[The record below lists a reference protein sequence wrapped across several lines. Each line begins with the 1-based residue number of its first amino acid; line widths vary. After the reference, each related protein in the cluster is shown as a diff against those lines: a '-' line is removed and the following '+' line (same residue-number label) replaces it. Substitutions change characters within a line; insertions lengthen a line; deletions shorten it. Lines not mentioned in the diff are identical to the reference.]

1 MNWLFKRVGLLL
13 LALCLSAN
21 LVADD
26 SVFIGDGDISSLK
39 LYDSQGNALE
49 LTEEVIS
56 QIGEGWIISNPNTP
70 LLLVTP
76 RGTINVYENSLL
88 VTGNLVGMHAELY
101 LVSGKATFNTYPLEG
116 STLTVTT
123 PVSKYVLEGEGE
135 MLVITTDDEE
145 SVTSFTGEVESYNGL
160 TRVKRPVRTFEKLE
174 MSERTARAQRIE
186 AGYYLTYATYPD
198 MMLARQLV
206 QQAAEPLL
214 PPAPRSVRAATKP
227 YIVETPQPMSVS
239 IMPITSPVS
248 SLSVVEQKPYI
259 PTALQTISVKVEKI
273 PVPKRVST
281 LTSKI
286 LKAPSNRIVV
296 TIKPL
301 TPEVPETVRAQVSV
315 VVPPQPTITEPE
327 LDLVVEEP
335 QAIQSEQILPDESR
349 EELPVALVEQP
360 VQEELVVSSE
370 LPAQRPSSTALLAFD
385 DQAQEIKGS
394 IGMEASYRFL
404 LDGPNSNAMN
414 HRLTIKPYYDKGP
427 FALKLQV
434 SGDTDDFSTYSNS
447 VTSFPTGTL
456 QTISYAFSFFD
467 QARIGYQTS
476 AFYFVMDHVR
486 SLYSEQSTFSAP
498 VFGESE
504 KLVMQNQIRLGGLSL
519 TTTVDDLYL
528 TELLAGR
535 HQFGSSLLEFT
546 VPGEYPLGIAIG
558 ALAKVDRS
566 PATIELYPLVSFS
579 FPIINNR
586 TTNLNAL
593 VIANSYLPAYPTLDF
608 DALVD
613 TSVATLFPNHLLG
626 AGFYL
631 KHQDLQARM
640 VASITEGKNQSLLVN
655 DFSYALD
662 ISYAAALD
670 VLLDIQYTGKNIQ
683 ARALYNLPVTSSFG
697 IANLTASGH
706 QADYSQ
712 FTFAFTKNRLQ
723 MGLGLSYLGLFD
735 TLSSVL
741 GGNGSSVN
749 LLGGP
754 YSTSYLFAS
763 MEFKPFTLLAKASYP
778 ITTASVGVPK
788 LSIQA
793 KINLQKTI

>member
-39 LYDSQGNALE
+39 LYDSQGNALD

-56 QIGEGWIISNPNTP
+56 QIGEGWIISNPDTP

-145 SVTSFTGEVESYNGL
+145 SVTAFTGEVESYNGL

-227 YIVETPQPMSVS
+227 YVVETPLPVSVS
-239 IMPITSPVS
+239 ITPITSPVS

-259 PTALQTISVKVEKI
+259 PTVMQTISVKVEKI

-286 LKAPSNRIVV
+286 LKAPSDRIVV

-301 TPEVPETVRAQVSV
+301 TPEVPQTVRTQVSV
-315 VVPPQPTITEPE
+315 VVPPQPTIAEPE
-327 LDLVVEEP
+327 LGLVAEEP
-335 QAIQSEQILPDESR
+335 QASQSEQILPEVIS
-349 EELPVALVEQP
+349 EELPVAEVAQP
-360 VQEELVVSSE
+360 VQEERAVSSDP
-370 LPAQRPSSTALLAFD
+370 PAQRPSSTALLAFD
-385 DQAQEIKGS
+385 DRAQEIKGS

-404 LDGPNSNAMN
+404 LDGPSSNAMN
-414 HRLTIKPYYDKGP
+414 HRLMIKPYYEKGP
-427 FALKLQV
+427 FALKLQF
-434 SGDTDDFSTYSNS
+434 SADTDAFSTYSNS

-456 QTISYAFSFFD
+456 ETISYVFSFFD

-504 KLVMQNQIRLGGLSL
+504 KLVMQNQIKLGGLSL
-519 TTTVDDLYL
+519 TTTIDDLYL

-546 VPGEYPLGIAIG
+546 APGEYPLGIAIG

-670 VLLDIQYTGKNIQ
+670 VLLDIQYTGKVIQ

-697 IANLTASGH
+697 IANLTASAH

-712 FTFAFTKNRLQ
+712 FTFAFTKDRLQ

-741 GGNGSSVN
+741 GGNASSLN

-778 ITTASVGVPK
+778 ITTGSVGVPR

>member
-21 LVADD
+21 LIADD
-26 SVFIGDGDISSLK
+26 SVFIGDGDIASLK
-39 LYDSQGNALE
+39 LYDSQGNALD

-56 QIGEGWIISNPNTP
+56 QIGEGWIISNPDTP

-76 RGTINVYENSLL
+76 RGTINVYEDSLL

-101 LVSGKATFNTYPLEG
+101 LVSGKATFNTYPLAG
-116 STLTVTT
+116 GTLTVTT
-123 PVSKYVLEGEGE
+123 PVSRYVLEGDGE

-145 SVTSFTGEVESYNGL
+145 SVTTFSGEVESFNGL
-160 TRVKRPVRTFEKLE
+160 TRVTRPVRTFEKLE
-174 MSERTARAQRIE
+174 MAERTARAQRIE

-206 QQAAEPLL
+206 QQTAEPLL
-214 PPAPRSVRAATKP
+214 PPAPRSVRASTKP
-227 YIVETPQPMSVS
+227 FVVETPQPVNVS
-239 IMPITSPVS
+239 ITPITAPVS

-259 PTALQTISVKVEKI
+259 PSTLQTISVKVEKI

-281 LTSKI
+281 LTNKI
-286 LKAPSNRIVV
+286 LKAPSDRIVV
-296 TIKPL
+296 TITPL
-301 TPEVPETVRAQVSV
+301 TPEAPQPVLAKV
-315 VVPPQPTITEPE
+315 VVDVPPQPTTIQPE
-327 LDLVVEEP
+327 LDLLIVEEAEP
-335 QAIQSEQILPDESR
+335 IQSEPIVPVVIEEQLPIAQA
-349 EELPVALVEQP
+349 EEA
-360 VQEELVVSSE
+360 VVSSE
-370 LPAQRPSSTALLAFD
+370 ALPQRPSSTALLAFD
-385 DQAQEIKGS
+385 DQTQRIEGS
-394 IGMEASYRFL
+394 IGLETAYRFR

-414 HRLTIKPYYDKGP
+414 HRLTVKPYYDKGP
-427 FALKLQV
+427 FALKLQFSV
-434 SGDTDDFSTYSNS
+434 DTDDFATYSNS
-447 VTSFPTGTL
+447 ITSFPSATL
-456 QTISYAFSFFD
+456 QTVSYAFSFID

-476 AFYFVMDHVR
+476 AFYLVMDHSR
-486 SLYSEQSTFSAP
+486 SLFSDQSTFSAP

-519 TTTVDDLYL
+519 TTTVDDLYF

-535 HQFGSSLLEFT
+535 NQFGSSLLEFT
-546 VPGEYPLGIAIG
+546 APGDYPLGIAIG
-558 ALAKVDRS
+558 ALAKVDRT
-566 PATIELYPLVSFS
+566 PTTLELYPLVSFS

-593 VIANSYLPAYPTLDF
+593 VIANSYLPTYPTLDF
-608 DALVD
+608 DAIVD

-631 KHQDLQARM
+631 KHQDLQARL

-670 VLLDIQYTGKNIQ
+670 LLVDIQYTGKVIQ
-683 ARALYNLPVTSSFG
+683 ARAMYNLPVTSSFG
-697 IANLTASGH
+697 IANLTAAAH

-712 FTFAFTKNRLQ
+712 FTFAFTKDRLQ

-741 GGNGSSVN
+741 EGTTSSLN

-763 MEFKPFTLLAKASYP
+763 MSFKPFTLLAKASYP
-778 ITTASVGVPK
+778 ITTGSVGVPK

-793 KINLQKTI
+793 KVNLQKTI